1 MEAVQELYHIMVS
14 IPNTFINTL
23 SIIKHFHRRNGL
35 LPCGQS
41 WAYQIQ
47 RSTCSFQSH
56 TPYSVSAQS
65 YVQWSIILLPVQS
78 QMQNASV
85 MSTSQWSTLK
95 VWWRSTY
102 IIIKVCN
109 KYIALFLSSYKLLT
123 GDSTDPISLPPHHS
137 TLTLVETPA
146 VTEVNMPIWVTSYI
160 PSKSAKPLKSLN
172 DSLKPQKPEAPLTQ
186 PLSTSP
192 PLPPPHQL
200 QGRKKPPKVASA
212 EELSFKKVTKQQ
224 KTKGTTKDD
233 AKAKDKGKG
242 KVVNSKA
249 SKFQQQGKY

>member
-41 WAYQIQ
+41 WAYQMQ
-47 RSTCSFQSH
+47 RSTCPFQSH

-160 PSKSAKPLKSLN
+160 PSKSAKPLISLN
-172 DSLKPQKPEAPLTQ
+172 EGVWDRNECVDLHIWYAHDLPYDGKPFLLWKLLMIDLVSMNMLGMLTVIQ
-186 PLSTSP
+186 YSSCT
-192 PLPPPHQL
+192 
-200 QGRKKPPKVASA
+200 ASI
-212 EELSFKKVTKQQ
+212 FV
-224 KTKGTTKDD
+224 DPD
-233 AKAKDKGKG
+233 IVW
-242 KVVNSKA
+242 VV
-249 SKFQQQGKY
+249 